1 MVPSSLLT
9 CAVPLCATHIARVR
23 GARTVLQRQRG
34 EHVSDRCLSCCAAVF
49 EQVEDPKSKTFFSE
63 IIASISDCKFT
74 AEGNHIIARD
84 YLTVK
89 VWDIRMES
97 EPVTVIPTH
106 EHLRRKLCDLYE
118 NDCIFDK
125 FECCTSGDGKFV
137 MTGSY
142 SNCFNIYDREGRHE
156 TCIEVRCGYV
166 ARRACDTPLMR
177 SHVLSRCP
185 ASGLVHHRRARS
197 AKAVAERTHH
207 RRQTW
212 RRSTSTGRCCT
223 LHGTRRTTVWRLR
236 V

>member
-1 MVPSSLLT
+1 MRFAQQGYVCRVVRAAEILQ
-9 CAVPLCATHIARVR
+9 CCVAHRAHRPLRALRALPDCRP
-23 GARTVLQRQRG
+23 
-34 EHVSDRCLSCCAAVF
+34 VF

-74 AEGNHIIARD
+74 AEGNHIVARD

-89 VWDIRMES
+89 VWDIRMEN
-97 EPVTVIPTH
+97 EPVVVIPTH

-156 TCIEVRCGYV
+156 TCIEVRC
-166 ARRACDTPLMR
+166 RA
-177 SHVLSRCP
+177 
-185 ASGLVHHRRARS
+185 
-197 AKAVAERTHH
+197 AV
-207 RRQTW
+207 
-212 RRSTSTGRCCT
+212 
-223 LHGTRRTTVWRLR
+223 V
-236 V
+236 